1 MEPLA
6 QMLADT
12 PKDFKKQTEDSIGKD
27 ATAFKDNAWNYNLTR
42 AASLLTFVCCL
53 SVTNHQSPVTCIVL
67 SHHGWRGG
75 RAGCVG
81 WYANFRCR
89 SDRAVL

>member
-27 ATAFKDNAWNYNLTR
+27 ATAFKDNAWNHNLTR
-42 AASLLTFVCCL
+42 VASLLTFVSPPHCL
-53 SVTNHQSPVTCIVL
+53 PILARSRLRL
-67 SHHGWRGG
+67 SGIRGHGG
-75 RAGCVG
+75 
-81 WYANFRCR
+81 
-89 SDRAVL
+89 

>member
-27 ATAFKDNAWNYNLTR
+27 ATAFKDNAWNHNSTR
-42 AASLLTFVCCL
+42 AASLLTFV
-53 SVTNHQSPVTCIVL
+53 SPPLRYLYRLVPPGIQMV
-67 SHHGWRGG
+67 
-75 RAGCVG
+75 
-81 WYANFRCR
+81 
-89 SDRAVL
+89 

>member
-27 ATAFKDNAWNYNLTR
+27 ATAFKDNAWNHNSTR
-42 AASLLTFVCCL
+42 AASLLTFVSRALDNYPSTTKCCVFTMKFQAPSWEL
-53 SVTNHQSPVTCIVL
+53 
-67 SHHGWRGG
+67 G
-75 RAGCVG
+75 A
-81 WYANFRCR
+81 R
-89 SDRAVL
+89 SWESRYWGNDMSG